1 MFYGVYT
8 GLIAYGILK
17 YDVMDIHIVAKR
29 AALYAF
35 LTALLSALISF
46 ISYSNNIIAT
56 VVPNFPTWLIPFLT
70 SIVSVIIGAYVWGK
84 IKEVDVL
91 KYEFINNVT
100 HKFRTPLTHIRWLV
114 EDLRG
119 NVTPEEKDKVIEQI
133 QYASMRLFEL
143 TNVVIDTARDSND
156 DYLYR
161 FVPGDLSAMIKEI
174 ADNHAEQTKVKEQ
187 QVVLQL
193 PEKTPLTPFDNR
205 RLQFAVQILFE
216 NAMIYTPKGGK
227 ITIRVVVEK
236 HDLLFQISDSGI
248 GIPKEEL
255 PHLFSKFYRAQNARR
270 TDTEGM
276 GIGLFMSKNIIEK
289 HHGRI
294 WAESNGVNQGST
306 FSFTL
311 PLK

>member
-1 MFYGVYT
+1 
-8 GLIAYGILK
+8 
-17 YDVMDIHIVAKR
+17 
-29 AALYAF
+29 
-35 LTALLSALISF
+35 
-46 ISYSNNIIAT
+46 
-56 VVPNFPTWLIPFLT
+56 
-70 SIVSVIIGAYVWGK
+70 VIIGAYVWGK